1 MPTGLIAPVIPSAT
15 RPSRGRRGTPGR
27 AASPLPLASS
37 PPGAP
42 AAAGDVV
49 YGIGRIDASGRV
61 AGRIVTGV
69 LGWRGGDRLTLTA
82 EAEVVIA
89 RRDPGGMVTVP
100 ARSRVM
106 IPASLRRRCG
116 LRAGDPVLL
125 AAVPGRDTLAA
136 YPFAV
141 VDQAIRAHG
150 AFPCGEGGQ
159 P

>member
-1 MPTGLIAPVIPSAT
+1 M
-15 RPSRGRRGTPGR
+15 
-27 AASPLPLASS
+27 
-37 PPGAP
+37 
-42 AAAGDVV
+42 V

-61 AGRIVTGV
+61 AGRAVTCV

-82 EAEVVIA
+82 EAGVVIA

-100 ARSRVM
+100 ARPRIM

-116 LRAGDPVLL
+116 LCAGDPVLL

-150 AFPCGEGGQ
+150 AFPWGEGGQ